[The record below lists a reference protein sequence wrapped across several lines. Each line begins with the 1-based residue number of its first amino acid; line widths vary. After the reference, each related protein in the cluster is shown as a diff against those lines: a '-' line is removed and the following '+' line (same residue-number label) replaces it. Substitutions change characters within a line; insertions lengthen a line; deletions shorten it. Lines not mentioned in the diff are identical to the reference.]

1 MYLSRLKSSISR
13 SFRKM
18 AEDPDSIVFVTGNE
32 KKLKESL
39 TILGKDFPYK
49 IISQAIDL
57 PEFQGEPD
65 TICTD
70 KCWAA
75 AEFVQGPV
83 IVEDTCLCFN
93 ALGGLP
99 GPYIK
104 WFTEKLGPA
113 GLFRLLSGWEDKSAY
128 ALCTVAYSSGD
139 PSTNP
144 VILFHGKVN
153 GKIVQPRG
161 QAGFGWDPCFQ
172 PDGHNQTF
180 GEMLA
185 SEKNAISHRTK
196 AFVAM
201 KEHFLKEG
209 SDVE

>member
-1 MYLSRLKSSISR
+1 
-13 SFRKM
+13 M
-18 AEDPDSIVFVTGNE
+18 AEDPASIVFVTGNE
-32 KKLKESL
+32 NKLKETL

-57 PEFQGEPD
+57 PEIQGEPD
-65 TICTD
+65 TISTE
-70 KCWAA
+70 KCRTAA
-75 AEFVQGPV
+75 KLVQGPV

-104 WFTEKLGPA
+104 WFAEKLGPA
-113 GLFRLLSGWEDKSAY
+113 GLFRLLNSWEDKSAY

-144 VILFHGKVN
+144 VILFRGKVN

-161 QAGFGWDPCFQ
+161 PAGFGWDPCFQ
-172 PDGHNQTF
+172 PDGRTQTF
-180 GEMLA
+180 GEMME

-209 SDVE
+209 FDV